1 MKKIITAVITAC
13 MCVMLLPMFFM
24 TSASAG
30 GSNVYLVSSSSV
42 GNGQINTGDFLISGG
57 VHAEGDSIVFDEQV
71 SENAYI
77 KTRSRINNMS
87 DYGITR
93 LFSAEFTLVV
103 NDIAEGGSISFA
115 FGLDSISNNAGAAD
129 SMELAVT
136 YDGYLN
142 FSVLKYTEAE
152 APEVVKSARFG
163 NLNYLDEVSIKIEA
177 DYRNRLTV
185 YIHDLETPFIY
196 QKATDT
202 DLSGYMAFSQ
212 TEQNDFAISAA
223 TVIGYRYETAEN
235 PDYVETFDNGEYN
248 SNMFYSRALTSSFE
262 GSSLS
267 VKDGE
272 LVFHNAGDSYISTK
286 YQYSNFELAFDLT
299 DLAREPVYDNGVL
312 AVPITN
318 LIGLG
323 FGCDDI
329 RQTADATI
337 HYSNWLHFEANS
349 LGSNSTNPFDADNIG
364 STWRARYVLYE
375 QGIGN
380 GAKSIQSMI
389 GDDKLMLWDSEAIGD
404 KTVNVRFTVVDGV
417 VSLYLKLEDEA
428 DFGTPVFTYDMG
440 TTKTGY
446 VRIFT
451 YGTVGASDLTK
462 ADSGTFSIDNLS
474 IRNLDY
480 APIRDSIEAPEFKSN
495 LFDPAEDFEY
505 TDNTD
510 SGDLLA
516 NKIQSGNSAPAD
528 GAASDEGCNSSLSF
542 SAMPIAIVAAV
553 AVILIRKKIRG
564 TTK

>member
-1 MKKIITAVITAC
+1 

-103 NDIAEGGSISFA
+103 NDIAEEGSISFA

-152 APEVVKSARFG
+152 TPEVVKSARFG

-202 DLSGYMAFSQ
+202 DLAGYMAFSQ
-212 TEQNDFAISAA
+212 TEQNDFAVSAA

-267 VKDGE
+267 V
-272 LVFHNAGDSYISTK
+272 
-286 YQYSNFELAFDLT
+286 
-299 DLAREPVYDNGVL
+299 DN
-312 AVPITN
+312 
-318 LIGLG
+318 
-323 FGCDDI
+323 
-329 RQTADATI
+329 
-337 HYSNWLHFEANS
+337 
-349 LGSNSTNPFDADNIG
+349 
-364 STWRARYVLYE
+364 
-375 QGIGN
+375 
-380 GAKSIQSMI
+380 
-389 GDDKLMLWDSEAIGD
+389 
-404 KTVNVRFTVVDGV
+404 
-417 VSLYLKLEDEA
+417 LKLISNTFPDLNIIWVVTERGDMLSSEHIGHSQNGTSNNINNSPININQNKDAEIEQLKRDVDYLTELLKAKDEIIKLLK
-428 DFGTPVFTYDMG
+428 
-440 TTKTGY
+440 TK
-446 VRIFT
+446 
-451 YGTVGASDLTK
+451 
-462 ADSGTFSIDNLS
+462 N
-474 IRNLDY
+474 
-480 APIRDSIEAPEFKSN
+480 
-495 LFDPAEDFEY
+495 
-505 TDNTD
+505 
-510 SGDLLA
+510 
-516 NKIQSGNSAPAD
+516 
-528 GAASDEGCNSSLSF
+528 
-542 SAMPIAIVAAV
+542 
-553 AVILIRKKIRG
+553 
-564 TTK
+564 